1 MRRIVPYV
9 LVIMLVIVALIGF
22 WFDRPRDEEQMGNV
36 KVGLLLNGPADD
48 KSWNQSHFEGLQQ
61 AAKELKLEVIL
72 AEKVPENKESRA
84 VIDRMVKQDCKAI
97 IATSFGYGPVMKQA
111 AEDYPQVSF
120 LHATGLDYSK
130 NLTSF
135 FGRMYQVR
143 YLSGIVAG
151 LQSRSGVIGYVAAM
165 DIPEVVRGINA
176 FTLGVRSVAP
186 QARVYVKYVK
196 SWNDDKL
203 TADATYELI
212 TKHHQIDVLTMH
224 SNSLESLKIAEQRN
238 IGTIGYN
245 FDNAKLFP
253 RTYLTAAVWR
263 WDSVY
268 LPMLRDCLQG
278 GYEGNHFWFGIEKNV
293 AGLSPFTRNVHSD
306 VRQRIIAARQ
316 RLEKDAFDVFYGP
329 VYDNKGQ
336 LRVKQG
342 ENLSDGQL
350 LHDFDWYVD
359 GVVVDE

>member
-1 MRRIVPYV
+1 MKRIVPYV
-9 LVIMLVIVALIGF
+9 LVIMLVIVAIIGF
-22 WFDRPRDEEQMGNV
+22 WYDLPRGTEQGNNS
-36 KVGLLLNGPADD
+36 KVGLLLNGSAAD
-48 KSWNQSHFEGLQQ
+48 KSWNQSHAEGLQQ
-61 AAKELKLEVIL
+61 AAKELKLAVIL
-72 AEKVPENKESRA
+72 AENVPENQESRK
-84 VIDRMVKQDCKAI
+84 VIDRMVKQGCKAI
-97 IATSFGYGPVMKQA
+97 VATSFGYGPVVKQA
-111 AEDYPQVSF
+111 AQDYPEVSF

-165 DIPEVVRGINA
+165 DLPEVVRGINA

-186 QARVYVKYVK
+186 NAKVYVKYAQ
-196 SWNDDKL
+196 SWNSDKL

-212 TKHHQIDVLTMH
+212 TKYHQIDVLTMH
-224 SNSLESLKIAEQRN
+224 TNSLEPLKIAEQRN

-245 FDNAKLFP
+245 FDNAQIFP

-278 GYEGNHFWFGIEKNV
+278 GYEGNYFWFGIEKNV
-293 AGLSPFTRNVHSD
+293 AGLSPFTRNVHSN
-306 VRQRIIAARQ
+306 VRQEVIEARR
-316 RLEKDAFDVFYGP
+316 RLERDAYDVFYGP

-350 LHDFDWYVD
+350 LNDFDWYVE
-359 GVVVDE
+359 GVIVDE

>member
-1 MRRIVPYV
+1 MKRILPY
-9 LVIMLVIVALIGF
+9 LLGIMLVIVGVICF
-22 WFDRPRDEEQMGNV
+22 WHVRPQGIQEQNRI

-48 KSWNQSHFEGLQQ
+48 KSWGQSHYDGVRL
-61 AAKELKLEVIL
+61 AAKELQLELML
-72 AEKVPENKESRA
+72 AENVAENKDSRKT
-84 VIDRMVKQDCKAI
+84 IDHMIKQGCKAI
-97 IATSFGYGPVMKQA
+97 IATSYGYGEVMKQA
-111 AEDYPQVSF
+111 AKDYPEVSF

-151 LQSRSGVIGYVAAM
+151 LHSKSGVLGYVAAM

-186 QARVYVKYVK
+186 QAKVYVKYVN

-203 TADATYELI
+203 TAQATHELI
-212 TKHHQIDVLTMH
+212 NKYYQIDVLTMH
-224 SNSLESLKIAEQRN
+224 SNSLEPLKIAERRN
-238 IGTIGYN
+238 IGGIGYN
-245 FDNAKLFP
+245 YDNAKLFP
-253 RTYLTAAVWR
+253 RTYLTAAVWH
-263 WDSVY
+263 WENVY
-268 LPMLRDCLQG
+268 RSMLRDCLQG
-278 GYEGNHFWFGIEKNV
+278 GYTGGYYWFGIEKNV
-293 AGLSPFTRNVHSD
+293 AGLAPFTRNIHADTREAVT
-306 VRQRIIAARQ
+306 AARR
-316 RLEKDAFDVFYGP
+316 RLEKEAFDVFYGP

-342 ENLSDGQL
+342 ENLSDERL
-350 LHDFDWYVD
+350 LNDFRWYVE

>member
-1 MRRIVPYV
+1 M
-9 LVIMLVIVALIGF
+9 
-22 WFDRPRDEEQMGNV
+22 
-36 KVGLLLNGPADD
+36 
-48 KSWNQSHFEGLQQ
+48 
-61 AAKELKLEVIL
+61 
-72 AEKVPENKESRA
+72 
-84 VIDRMVKQDCKAI
+84 IDRMVKQGCQAI
-97 IATSFGYGPVMKQA
+97 VATSFGYGPYMKQA
-111 AEDYPQVSF
+111 AEAYPKVSF
-120 LHATGLDYSK
+120 LHATGIDYSK

-186 QARVYVKYVK
+186 QAKVYVKYVK

-203 TADATYELI
+203 TADVTYELI
-212 TKHHQIDVLTMH
+212 TKYHQIDILTMH
-224 SNSLESLKIAEQRN
+224 SNSLEPLKIAEQRN

-245 FDNAKLFP
+245 FDNAQLFP

-263 WDSVY
+263 WENVY
-268 LPMLRDCLQG
+268 LPMLRDCLLG
-278 GYEGNHFWFGIEKNV
+278 GYEGNHFWFGMEKNV
-293 AGLSPFTRNVHSD
+293 ADLSPFTRNLHPH
-306 VRQRIIAARQ
+306 VRQGLVAARKK
-316 RLEKDAFDVFYGP
+316 LEREAFDVFYGP

-342 ENLSDGQL
+342 ENLSDAQL
-350 LHDFDWYVD
+350 LNDFDWYVE